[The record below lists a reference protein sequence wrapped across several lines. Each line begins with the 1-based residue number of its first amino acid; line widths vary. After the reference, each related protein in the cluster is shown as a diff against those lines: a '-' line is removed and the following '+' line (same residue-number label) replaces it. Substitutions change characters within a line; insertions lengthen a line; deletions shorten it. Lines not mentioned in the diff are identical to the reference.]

1 MIQSNALLSI
11 EYVYTATYDLLK
23 SLFPVFPSRT
33 EIIPLLFSVTI
44 PICSGPSNELL
55 FNSKRIISP
64 TSAVLKL
71 LFTFGIAKGEFLIC
85 VQEAVLG
92 NSLIPTTSLI
102 I

>member
-1 MIQSNALLSI
+1 MIQSNELLST

-33 EIIPLLFSVTI
+33 EISPLSFSTTI
-44 PICSGPSNELL
+44 PICSGPSDGLL

-85 VQEAVLG
+85 VQEADFG
-92 NSLIPTTSLI
+92 KSLIPATSLI

>member
-1 MIQSNALLSI
+1 MIQSNAVLSI

-23 SLFPVFPSRT
+23 SLFPVFPSKT

-44 PICSGPSNELL
+44 PICSGPSDGFL
-55 FNSKRIISP
+55 NSKRIISP

-71 LFTFGIAKGEFLIC
+71 LFTFGIAKGEFLIYI
-85 VQEAVLG
+85 QEDVFG
-92 NSLIPTTSLI
+92 KSLIPTTSLI